1 MDLDFQY
8 ALQLSD
14 GRTIID
20 ENNLINIFMLIK
32 LFVPRLPFGNIVEF
46 GSFRAAPRFFMALLA
61 HKFLPDTQVLAF
73 DTFSGMPTTDE
84 SIDLHNAGDFRE
96 VDLAELR
103 QYAEYILVCEICT
116 LCKVNLKILPHTR

>member
-1 MDLDFQY
+1 
-8 ALQLSD
+8 
-14 GRTIID
+14 
-20 ENNLINIFMLIK
+20 
-32 LFVPRLPFGNIVEF
+32 
-46 GSFRAAPRFFMALLA
+46 MAFLA
-61 HKFLPDTQVLAF
+61 QKFLPNAQVLAF
-73 DTFSGMPTTDE
+73 DTFSGMPTTDK

>member
-1 MDLDFQY
+1 
-8 ALQLSD
+8 
-14 GRTIID
+14 
-20 ENNLINIFMLIK
+20 MLIK